1 MPPDAGFSRL
11 DASDWP
17 LRGSE
22 PDGLSEHPWLQRP
35 DDDRLRLYKPVE
47 IKAGN
52 RQGED
57 WAEKVA
63 SEVAAALGAPCAKT
77 ELAVRDGRDGS
88 VSRDVRPS
96 GWQIQP
102 GAALLDGYIDGY
114 ESRTRLREGHS
125 LDNIQAVLTGVGAPP
140 ASACPEELAR
150 HRPTDGDCLAGLRA
164 HSVPRCSGR
173 GLTESVALHRS
184 CVHRLL
190 DAAAETSSFGT
201 SVRER

>member
-1 MPPDAGFSRL
+1 VPTDPGFSRL

-35 DDDRLRLYKPVE
+35 DDDRLWLYKPVE

-63 SEVAAALGAPCAKT
+63 SEVAATLGAPCAKT
-77 ELAVRDGRDGS
+77 ELANREGRDGS

-96 GWQIQP
+96 GWEIQP

-140 ASACPEELAR
+140 ASACPEAL
-150 HRPTDGDCLAGLRA
+150 
-164 HSVPRCSGR
+164 SGYDVFC
-173 GLTESVALHRS
+173 GYLM
-184 CVHRLL
+184 L
-190 DAAAETSSFGT
+190 DALVANRDRHDYNWAILIPPGGSDSPLVL
-201 SVRER
+201 SP